1 MLALAYLSFIA
12 MANIVVAGLGE
23 DQSIHLVRSRPAEG
37 PLKAGEY
44 PHKDKSGKLLAYRK
58 DLPKSE
64 SGNSSLP

>member
-1 MLALAYLSFIA
+1 

-23 DQSIHLVRSRPAEG
+23 NQTIHLVRQRPAEG
-37 PLKAGEY
+37 ALRAGEY